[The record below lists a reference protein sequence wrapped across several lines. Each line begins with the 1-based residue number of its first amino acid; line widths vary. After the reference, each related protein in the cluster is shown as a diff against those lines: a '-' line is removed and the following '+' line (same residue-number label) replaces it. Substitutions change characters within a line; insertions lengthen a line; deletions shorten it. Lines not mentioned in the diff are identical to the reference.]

1 MTTSLPIDSFRTIT
15 LPEMQ
20 DVKLMNRTDTKY
32 IIPIGFLPSVLESC
46 KGSYFLQKSSAGGTT
61 EYRTL
66 YFDTPGHD
74 SYLLHLHGREPR
86 QKLRTRIYED
96 TGDAFFEIKT
106 KGNKGRTKKRRAQI
120 EVVDFE
126 NFLANP
132 DARDLAKNKS
142 RWDCNVLSPSVEIH
156 FSRLTLVNY
165 DKTERVTID
174 YQLNFLNSRNGA
186 SASLP
191 EIAILE
197 LKRDGRKRSLMQ
209 DILLQMRIF
218 PTRFSKYC
226 TGLMLTDKNLPKGR
240 FKLRLIQLNKLIDK
254 YA

>member
-1 MTTSLPIDSFRTIT
+1 MNTPLPIDSFRPIT
-15 LPEMQ
+15 LSEMQ

-32 IIPIGFLPSVLESC
+32 VIPVGFLPSLLESC
-46 KGSYFLQKSSAGGTT
+46 KDSYFLQKSSGGGTIG
-61 EYRTL
+61 YRTL

-132 DARDLAKNKS
+132 DARDLANNKS

-197 LKRDGRKRSLMQ
+197 LKRDGRKRSSMQ